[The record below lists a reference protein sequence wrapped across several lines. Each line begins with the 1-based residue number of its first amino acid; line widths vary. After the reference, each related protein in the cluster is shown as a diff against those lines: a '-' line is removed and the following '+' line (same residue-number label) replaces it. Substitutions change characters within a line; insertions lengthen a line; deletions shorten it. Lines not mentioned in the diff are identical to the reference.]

1 VTTEMDRLRKR
12 INVGLS
18 VGLVLG
24 GGAICA
30 GLIWTKPAAPTRAH
44 TNRIPE
50 VSTIPV
56 VARLAQ
62 SPIIGHG
69 TVRPKKQIDIVPQVN
84 GKLLRV
90 HSDLATGKIIPQG
103 DLLFEIDAT
112 MYETRARQV
121 EAEIRGLEGELGRHD
136 QELANIEDRIANA
149 RKMLEIEERDLET
162 SRRLYEA
169 ENVGT
174 SRDVDLAMQK
184 YLHQKDAVTELEN
197 RKAMIPHL
205 RLQTQAQLDA
215 SRARLEQAKQDLAN
229 TKIFCPFKARVE
241 VVQAN
246 ESQVVNAFFSIAR
259 LTDMEAFEISVGI
272 DPRELHWLDESV
284 QPGALEAGDDRP
296 RPHVVVH
303 WGMRGQE
310 YTWLGDVTRFE
321 RVDEATRTARMV
333 VEVRDVD
340 MRATVSD
347 GDGEIGAAL
356 SIGMFC
362 RTELPARP
370 LPEALLVPRH
380 AVYDNRW
387 VYVFE
392 PDTTAP
398 GARFG
403 SLARRRVP
411 MLRAIGDDVLVDY
424 VGRTGTEVCE
434 LQPGEQVV
442 TSLLLK
448 PVVGMRVR
456 MRDERIAATTPG
468 ATATTDA
475 GRIPPGSR
483 RTMVAKGSAS
493 VPGDG

>member
-1 VTTEMDRLRKR
+1 MERLRKR
-12 INVGLS
+12 INLCLS
-18 VGLVLG
+18 AALVVG
-24 GGAICA
+24 GGVICA
-30 GLIWTKPAAPTRAH
+30 WLIWTRPAAPTRAH
-44 TNRIPE
+44 INRIPE

-56 VARLAQ
+56 VARLAG

-69 TVRPKKQIDIVPQVN
+69 TVRPKKQVDIIPQVN

-90 HSDLATGKIIPQG
+90 HPDLATGKIIPKG

-112 MYETRARQV
+112 MYETRVRQV

-136 QELANIEDRIANA
+136 QELANIEERLVNA
-149 RKMLEIEERDLET
+149 RQMLEIEAHDLET
-162 SRRLYEA
+162 SRHLCEA

-184 YLHQKDAVTELEN
+184 YLRQKDIVTELEN

-205 RLQTQAQLDA
+205 RLQTLAQLDA
-215 SRARLEQAKQDLAN
+215 ARARLDQCRQDLAN

-284 QPGALEAGDDRP
+284 QPDALEAGDDRP
-296 RPHVVVH
+296 RPHVVVR

-310 YTWLGDVTRFE
+310 YRWLGEVTRFE

-340 MRATVSD
+340 MKATVSNGD
-347 GDGEIGAAL
+347 GDFGPAL

-370 LPEALLVPRH
+370 LSDALLVPRH

-392 PDTTAP
+392 PDAASSDP
-398 GARFG
+398 RLG

-424 VGRTGTEVCE
+424 VGRAGTEVCE
-434 LQPGEQVV
+434 LHPGEQVV

-456 MRDERIAATTPG
+456 MRDESIAAVSAGG
-468 ATATTDA
+468 AAATTDA
-475 GRIPPGSR
+475 GRIPTCSR
-483 RTMVAKGSAS
+483 RTLVAQSAS
-493 VPGDG
+493 IPGDG